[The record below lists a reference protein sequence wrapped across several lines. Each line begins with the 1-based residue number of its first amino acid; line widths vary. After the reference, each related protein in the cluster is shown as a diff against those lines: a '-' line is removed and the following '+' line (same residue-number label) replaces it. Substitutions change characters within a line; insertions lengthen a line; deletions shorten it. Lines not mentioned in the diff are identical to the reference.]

1 MATISQIVD
10 ALSHPAANERRIAL
24 SKLLN
29 EFALTNAA
37 VERIV
42 GLSPITTDDRSDS
55 AGKIVINPPTWS
67 NFRDYLPWQV
77 RLCLILHLSNLTSGT
92 SRGKADV
99 PLPYYHWPVV
109 EDAITKPNSASLGNP
124 GSKTGYHWGVA
135 TCTPQGK
142 NLEYILGKI
151 ADHYHKETGK
161 RFDFSHLVR
170 GVSTST
176 TTTSSTATKDSFS
189 MAGTSFNDV
198 VSMHDALMIAY
209 ISNNADC
216 DFNRDGAIE
225 AHAAAWSELE
235 AEFGGEVIRGA
246 EYVFEEA
253 LKADETFNFE
263 HSRKAFEEAEKNAD
277 EFFSDTKN
285 GGAVYKKLKDHL
297 LEALTGGDSDEAP
310 AAASGK
316 PALSIPADMADL
328 LNPMIHKASGGAIA
342 DINEFLRESSAVENE
357 RDELKRKIARVGT
370 AGTMTAAKPASGD
383 IPDGK
388 VKMVKVLDIFAPKS
402 GRTSKEMRE
411 YLDFEIPFFEW
422 EAEHPFVPGIDEEYI
437 FDTKILARV
446 LYGLQSGSNV
456 YLHGHT
462 GSGKTTFVEQVA
474 ARLNWPLMRVNFDSE
489 IGRLELIGR
498 ETLTTDPGTGSTIS
512 KFIDGV
518 FPQALEMGAIMIFD
532 EFDYIRPDAAIIAQ
546 RLLEGKGLLIAED
559 GGRNVT
565 PAASFR
571 IIACCNTRG
580 QGDEFGCY
588 PGARPQPASTLDR
601 FPIFA
606 EIPYLSEKRE
616 ASLIT
621 SKVPACDADTA
632 RKFAKVATEIRKAFV
647 NAEILQTVSP
657 RGLLSAASQY
667 AFFSGSIPEKEA
679 IAMAI
684 DSALL
689 GKATSNDHVTIK
701 EICQRTLA
709 I

>member
-1 MATISQIVD
+1 
-10 ALSHPAANERRIAL
+10 
-24 SKLLN
+24 
-29 EFALTNAA
+29 
-37 VERIV
+37 
-42 GLSPITTDDRSDS
+42 
-55 AGKIVINPPTWS
+55 
-67 NFRDYLPWQV
+67 
-77 RLCLILHLSNLTSGT
+77 
-92 SRGKADV
+92 
-99 PLPYYHWPVV
+99 
-109 EDAITKPNSASLGNP
+109 
-124 GSKTGYHWGVA
+124 
-135 TCTPQGK
+135 
-142 NLEYILGKI
+142 
-151 ADHYHKETGK
+151 
-161 RFDFSHLVR
+161 
-170 GVSTST
+170 
-176 TTTSSTATKDSFS
+176 
-189 MAGTSFNDV
+189 
-198 VSMHDALMIAY
+198 
-209 ISNNADC
+209 
-216 DFNRDGAIE
+216 
-225 AHAAAWSELE
+225 
-235 AEFGGEVIRGA
+235 
-246 EYVFEEA
+246 
-253 LKADETFNFE
+253 
-263 HSRKAFEEAEKNAD
+263 
-277 EFFSDTKN
+277 
-285 GGAVYKKLKDHL
+285 
-297 LEALTGGDSDEAP
+297 
-310 AAASGK
+310 
-316 PALSIPADMADL
+316 
-328 LNPMIHKASGGAIA
+328 
-342 DINEFLRESSAVENE
+342 
-357 RDELKRKIARVGT
+357 
-370 AGTMTAAKPASGD
+370 
-383 IPDGK
+383 
-388 VKMVKVLDIFAPKS
+388 
-402 GRTSKEMRE
+402 
-411 YLDFEIPFFEW
+411 
-422 EAEHPFVPGIDEEYI
+422 
-437 FDTKILARV
+437 
-446 LYGLQSGSNV
+446 
-456 YLHGHT
+456 
-462 GSGKTTFVEQVA
+462 
-474 ARLNWPLMRVNFDSE
+474 MRVNFDSE

-667 AFFSGSIPEKEA
+667 AFFAGSIPEKEA